1 MVHQGDI
8 LKVEKIKNPVLVV
21 SKDFF
26 NETGEIIG
34 CPIFDYNY
42 NIESPLHIEIE
53 TENRKGYVQCENLSM
68 LDLNM
73 RGFSVI
79 NRISINYVMDIT
91 DTIQGIFDY
100 I

>member
-34 CPIFDYNY
+34 CPIFDHS
-42 NIESPLHIEIE
+42 IGSPLHIEIE
-53 TENRKGYVQCENLSM
+53 MENRKGYVQCENLRM

-79 NRISINYVMDIT
+79 DRISIHYVMDIT

>member
-21 SKDFF
+21 IVRIFLMR
-26 NETGEIIG
+26 TGEIIG
-34 CPIFDYNY
+34 CPIFDY

-53 TENRKGYVQCENLSM
+53 TENRKGHVQCENLSM

-79 NRISINYVMDIT
+79 DRISINYVMDIT

>member
-34 CPIFDYNY
+34 CPIFNYN

-79 NRISINYVMDIT
+79 DRISINYVMDIT

>member
-1 MVHQGDI
+1 MEIQQGAV

-34 CPIFDYNY
+34 CPIFNY

-79 NRISINYVMDIT
+79 DRISNNYVMDIT